1 MLEMISNLNRQR
13 KIKKYMNL
21 KWNIIMDSLGSKV
34 ENNIGQRYKVLD
46 SFEKSYGIDSIISL
60 PNGLSCVDLRKLIP
74 TIQASFEANVIIEPS
89 QNKSTAYM
97 RIWFEDEKISD
108 KDKIRFKWYKFFH
121 AGNKYR
127 NDFGETYKIES
138 INPIKNPSK
147 EDIGYKLI
155 ISIPSQLSYDNL
167 RSSSNDLAK
176 VLNKCFI
183 DFNQETKKVECDV
196 ITLPIDNKT
205 KFAPVKVKPWQ
216 LYVGIGYDYKP
227 IILDFKITPNVLIGG
242 VVGSGKTVSLI
253 MAFINLCNQC
263 DSFDLYVCC
272 MSEKEDLRIFQN
284 VKQCKSYTNSPSST
298 VETLKWLNREMKR
311 RNQLFANCKIYCSNI
326 YKYNSLVKPKDRLKI
341 IHVISDEIA
350 DFMDYPESQ
359 DLLWNLIRK
368 SRSAGIYISMAT
380 QRATVANMSP
390 EIKGQ
395 LTNKICFNQSNTA
408 SALTILSGEG
418 LATKAISLEKS
429 REFIADYSGGV
440 KVGKTLYLDEDMMI
454 DLLKD
459 VQKEAPIQETFEE
472 EAPKIIEKPSKKSEK
487 THKNSKNVIEITNF
501 KNINSK

>member
-1 MLEMISNLNRQR
+1 MLEILSQLNRER

-21 KWNIIMDSLGSKV
+21 KWNSIMDSLGSKV
-34 ENNIGQRYKVLD
+34 ENSIGQRYKILK
-46 SFEKSYGIDSIISL
+46 SFEKSYGIDSVIAL
-60 PNGLSCVDLRKLIP
+60 PNGLSCTDLRKLIP
-74 TIQASFEANVIIEPS
+74 IIQSSFEANVIIEPS

-97 RIWFEDEKISD
+97 RVWFEDQEISD

-121 AGNKYR
+121 AGSKYR

-138 INPIKNPSK
+138 ITPIKAPSK
-147 EDIGYKLI
+147 EDIGYKLTI
-155 ISIPSQLSYDNL
+155 NIPNQLSYENL
-167 RSSSNDLAK
+167 RSSSNDLTK

-183 DFNQETKKVECDV
+183 DFNQNTKKVECDV
-196 ITLPIDNKT
+196 ITSPIDNKT
-205 KFAPVKVKPWQ
+205 KFAPINVKAWE

-227 IILDFKITPNVLIGG
+227 IILDFKVTPNLLIGG

-253 MAFINLCNQC
+253 MAFINLCNKC

-298 VETLKWLNREMKR
+298 IEVLEWLNKEMKR
-311 RNQLFANCKIYCSNI
+311 RNQLFANCKTYCSNI
-326 YKYNSLVKPKDRLKI
+326 YKYNSLVKPKDQLKI

-418 LATKAISLEKS
+418 LASKAVSLEKS
-429 REFIADYSGGV
+429 REFIADYSDGV

-454 DLLKD
+454 ELLKE
-459 VQKEAPIQETFEE
+459 VQKDIQIKEE
-472 EAPKIIEKPSKKSEK
+472 IEKKEAKKSNKQGKNSKK
-487 THKNSKNVIEITNF
+487 THKNNKNVIEITNF